1 MLMIIPSQVKGHP
14 LKGVETTGEKK
25 DSLNNQQERP
35 IAKKAKDIVQ
45 PVKKLMEKVASL
57 WNRGNNFR

>member
-1 MLMIIPSQVKGHP
+1 MIIPSQVKGHP

-35 IAKKAKDIVQ
+35 IVLKTKDIVQ
-45 PVKKLMEKVASL
+45 PIKKLMEKC
-57 WNRGNNFR
+57 